1 MQFTAYFVMALINCF
16 YLLGTALAIP
26 IAGPG
31 LFDNVL
37 IPCGDALFDPTKV
50 C

>member
-1 MQFTAYFVMALINCF
+1 MQFTAYFVTVLSNFI

-26 IAGPG
+26 IASPDH
-31 LFDNVL
+31 FDHLL